1 MKEYFSNIDK
11 IQYEK
16 RDARITDDQ
25 GKLIEELKDT
35 EFPKDWSLNASNTVA
50 SKYFRRKD
58 IPKIE
63 KETKLEQLTGR
74 VSKKIA
80 QWGYE
85 QGYLDKNLLDVFV
98 EELKSLTS
106 RQYGSFNSPVWFNLG
121 LDYYGIKQFGEETF
135 YVENNKIKTTKNY
148 YSHPQIA
155 ACFILSPEDSIK
167 SMIRVGAEIS
177 AKIFKGGSGIGGD
190 WSAVRSAGEPVSG
203 GGYASGAIRFMDVQD
218 TSGRVIKSGGKTRRA
233 ATMQT
238 IGIWHPDVPDILK
251 HKYKEEQKAKILI
264 EAGSPSNWESHTIQ
278 DLRAQNVNISIRID
292 DEFWRAYENNSI
304 YKIRR
309 VKDGKV
315 IREVSAR
322 DLLEQIA
329 FATHQC
335 GDPGIQNHT
344 LINDWNT
351 CKNSGV
357 IMASNPCSEFM
368 FLNGSACNLASL
380 NLMKYRK
387 KDGNFDLE
395 SFYEAINRLIIS
407 QDIMVSKSSYPTK
420 EIAWNSHIFRPLG
433 LGYANLGAYIM
444 SLGIPYDSEEAR
456 NFAATITANM
466 TAEAYLQSTKLAE
479 KLGTFQEFLKNKES
493 MMEVISM
500 HQKSAKKIPF
510 ANGLEELVASANK
523 KWEEVIER
531 GNKHGFRN
539 AQVTLL
545 APTGTIGFMMD
556 CDTTGCEPV
565 YATKSVKELAGG
577 GFMKIVNKTIPLA
590 LEKLNYSSEQINEI
604 IRYINENE
612 TIEGAPELKEEH
624 LPVFDCAISSGNG
637 TRFIQPLAHIKMLG
651 TIQPHLSG
659 AISKTINCPTST
671 SVEEIMELFYQSRK
685 LGVKAAAIYRD
696 GSKSSQPLTSKKEK
710 NIEIILKRGQR
721 ESLPDL
727 RKGITQKSKVGGTS
741 LFLRTGEYD
750 NGRLGELFIE
760 SFERGSEVNRLLN
773 ELAIQFS
780 EKLQY
785 GIPLNEALEIFNKSG
800 QSQISGFTNHPFI
813 KSARGIEGFIYD
825 WISAHYLGDI
835 SFVPKN
841 EEIELRPL
849 PWELRVYQKV
859 PKLHLIPSVAG
870 TGFYEG
876 APTLEETIKKISKTN
891 YWLDEKDGLDTRK
904 TIEKIKKNR
913 KWKFEDIQEEIF
925 SGRMTGK
932 TCSACGSILITDG
945 NCSKCPVCKISSG
958 GCGA

>member
-1 MKEYFSNIDK
+1 MVEKYFSEIGK
-11 IQYEK
+11 IEYEK

-25 GKLIEELKDT
+25 GKLIEELKDA
-35 EFPKDWSLNASNTVA
+35 EFPRDWSLNASNTVA

-58 IPKIE
+58 IPNIE

-74 VSKKIA
+74 VSNKIT

-85 QGYLDKNLLDVFV
+85 QGHLDKNSLDDFAN
-98 EELKSLTS
+98 EIKALTT

-121 LDYYGIKQFGEETF
+121 LDSYGLKQFGEETF
-135 YVENNKIKTTKNY
+135 YVENGKVKATDNY
-148 YSHPQIA
+148 HEHPQSA

-167 SMIRVGAEIS
+167 DMIHVGATVS
-177 AKIFKGGSGIGGD
+177 ARIFKGGSGIGGD

-233 ATMQT
+233 ATMQS
-238 IGIWHPDVPDILK
+238 IGVWHPDVPEVLK

-264 EAGSPSNWESHTIQ
+264 ESGSPSNWESHTIQ

-292 DEFWRAYENNSI
+292 DEFWKAYENNSN
-304 YKIRR
+304 YKIKR
-309 VKDGKV
+309 VKDGKIV
-315 IREVSAR
+315 REVPAR

-351 CKNSGV
+351 CKSSGN
-357 IMASNPCSEFM
+357 IWASNPCSEFM
-368 FLNGSACNLASL
+368 FLNGSACNLASH

-387 KDGNFDLE
+387 RDGSFDLE
-395 SFYEAINRLIIS
+395 AFDKATDLFITS
-407 QDIMVSKSSYPTK
+407 QDILVSKSSYPTE

-433 LGYANLGAYIM
+433 LGYANLGAYLM
-444 SLGIPYDSEEAR
+444 SLGIPYDSEEGR
-456 NFAATITANM
+456 NFAAAITANM

-479 KLGTFQEFLKNKES
+479 QLGPFQEFSKNKEP

-500 HQKSAKKIPF
+500 HQKATKKMPSV
-510 ANGLEELVASANK
+510 NGLEELVMSANK
-523 KWEEVIER
+523 KWEEVIDR
-531 GNKHGFRN
+531 GNKYGFRN

-565 YATKSVKELAGG
+565 YATKASKELAGG
-577 GFMKIVNKTIPLA
+577 GYMKIVNKTIPLA
-590 LEKLNYSSEQINEI
+590 LEKLNYTPEQIDKI
-604 IRYINENE
+604 IKYVEINE
-612 TIEGAPELKEEH
+612 TVEGAPELKEEH
-624 LPVFDCAISSGNG
+624 LPVFDCAVSSGNG
-637 TRFIQPLAHIKMLG
+637 TRFIQPIAHIKMLG
-651 TIQPHLSG
+651 AIQPYLSG
-659 AISKTINCPTST
+659 AISKTINCPNST
-671 SVEEIMELFYQSRK
+671 SVEEIMEMFYQSRK
-685 LGVKAAAIYRD
+685 YGVKAAAIYRD
-696 GSKSSQPLTSKKEK
+696 GSKASQPLTSKKGK
-710 NIEIILKRGQR
+710 NIEILLGRGKR
-721 ESLPDL
+721 EPLPEL
-727 RKGITQKSKVGGTS
+727 RKGITQKAKVGGTS

-750 NGRLGELFIE
+750 SGRLGELFIE
-760 SFERGSEVNRLLN
+760 SLERGSEVNRLLN

-785 GIPLNEALEIFNKSG
+785 GVPLNEALEIFSKAG

-825 WISAHYLGDI
+825 WINAHYLGNI
-835 SFVPKN
+835 SSVSKN
-841 EEIELRPL
+841 DPELRPF
-849 PWELRVYQKV
+849 PWELRVYQQV

-870 TGFYEG
+870 MGFYEG
-876 APTLEETIKKISKTN
+876 APTLEETIKKISGTN
-891 YWLDEKDGLDTRK
+891 YWMDKEEKLDTRK
-904 TIEKIKKNR
+904 TIEKIKKTR
-913 KWKFEDIQEEIF
+913 KWKSENIQEEIL

-932 TCSACGSILITDG
+932 TCNVCGSILITDG
-945 NCSKCPVCKISSG
+945 TCSKCPVCKISSG

>member
-344 LINDWNT
+344 LIND
-351 CKNSGV
+351 
-357 IMASNPCSEFM
+357 
-368 FLNGSACNLASL
+368 
-380 NLMKYRK
+380 
-387 KDGNFDLE
+387 
-395 SFYEAINRLIIS
+395 
-407 QDIMVSKSSYPTK
+407 
-420 EIAWNSHIFRPLG
+420 
-433 LGYANLGAYIM
+433 
-444 SLGIPYDSEEAR
+444 
-456 NFAATITANM
+456 
-466 TAEAYLQSTKLAE
+466 
-479 KLGTFQEFLKNKES
+479 
-493 MMEVISM
+493 
-500 HQKSAKKIPF
+500 
-510 ANGLEELVASANK
+510 
-523 KWEEVIER
+523 
-531 GNKHGFRN
+531 
-539 AQVTLL
+539 
-545 APTGTIGFMMD
+545 
-556 CDTTGCEPV
+556 
-565 YATKSVKELAGG
+565 
-577 GFMKIVNKTIPLA
+577 
-590 LEKLNYSSEQINEI
+590 
-604 IRYINENE
+604 
-612 TIEGAPELKEEH
+612 
-624 LPVFDCAISSGNG
+624 
-637 TRFIQPLAHIKMLG
+637 
-651 TIQPHLSG
+651 
-659 AISKTINCPTST
+659 
-671 SVEEIMELFYQSRK
+671 
-685 LGVKAAAIYRD
+685 
-696 GSKSSQPLTSKKEK
+696 
-710 NIEIILKRGQR
+710 
-721 ESLPDL
+721 
-727 RKGITQKSKVGGTS
+727 
-741 LFLRTGEYD
+741 
-750 NGRLGELFIE
+750 
-760 SFERGSEVNRLLN
+760 
-773 ELAIQFS
+773 
-780 EKLQY
+780 
-785 GIPLNEALEIFNKSG
+785 
-800 QSQISGFTNHPFI
+800 
-813 KSARGIEGFIYD
+813 
-825 WISAHYLGDI
+825 
-835 SFVPKN
+835 
-841 EEIELRPL
+841 
-849 PWELRVYQKV
+849 
-859 PKLHLIPSVAG
+859 
-870 TGFYEG
+870 
-876 APTLEETIKKISKTN
+876 
-891 YWLDEKDGLDTRK
+891 
-904 TIEKIKKNR
+904 
-913 KWKFEDIQEEIF
+913 
-925 SGRMTGK
+925 
-932 TCSACGSILITDG
+932 
-945 NCSKCPVCKISSG
+945 
-958 GCGA
+958 